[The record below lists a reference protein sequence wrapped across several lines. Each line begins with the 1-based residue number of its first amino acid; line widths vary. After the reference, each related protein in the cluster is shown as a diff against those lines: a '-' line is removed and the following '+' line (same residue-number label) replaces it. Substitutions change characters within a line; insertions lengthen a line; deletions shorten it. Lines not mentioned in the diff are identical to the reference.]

1 MKKQVNIAVQILP
14 RANGIHPYDIV
25 DKAIEVI
32 KQSGV
37 NYMVCPF
44 ETVMEGDY
52 DRLMEIV
59 AQIHEVCYNAG
70 ADEIICNIKI
80 QSNKLGTVAIE
91 DKMHKY
97 K

>member
-1 MKKQVNIAVQILP
+1 MKKQVNIAVQIIP

-44 ETVMEGDY
+44 ETVMEGEY
-52 DRLMEIV
+52 DKLMQIIEK
-59 AQIHEVCYNAG
+59 IHETCFLAG
-70 ADEIICNIKI
+70 AEDIICNIKI

-97 K
+97 R

>member
-32 KQSGV
+32 KKSGV

-52 DRLMEIV
+52 DQLMKIV
-59 AQIHEVCYNAG
+59 EEIHEICYNAG
-70 ADEIICNIKI
+70 ADDMMCYLKI
-80 QSNKLGTVAIE
+80 QSNKAGTVAID
-91 DKMHKY
+91 DKMKKY

>member
-1 MKKQVNIAVQILP
+1 MKKQVNIAVQIVP

-32 KQSGV
+32 KNSGV

-52 DRLMEIV
+52 DKLMKIV
-59 AQIHEVCYNAG
+59 DQIHEVCYNAG
-70 ADEIICNIKI
+70 ADDILCYIKI
-80 QSNKLGTVAIE
+80 QSNKSGTVAIE

-97 K
+97 R